1 MCVIVHVLVYVI
13 VWVHRWV
20 PRGKR
25 CSSSCWSDTRRP
37 LRCSVLQRSEIG
49 KGEEGAIRG
58 LRERHAHTH
67 THTRTHTLAHNH
79 THAHTHSL
87 LAGWRHCIGIGAAVA
102 TKSGAGASARVV
114 CQTSPGR
121 YGRLSGGESRSRWGD
136 GWRVAGRREGVLV
149 CFFASSSLAS
159 LCPLQ
164 RATFFFF
171 IDGSTTAHFAA
182 WVGDVTALLTIARQ
196 KPKLLNKQVEP

>member
-1 MCVIVHVLVYVI
+1 MYVI

-67 THTRTHTLAHNH
+67 THTRTHTHSHTITHTLTHTLSLLGGDTVLASVLQSQQKAALAHQREWY
-79 THAHTHSL
+79 A
-87 LAGWRHCIGIGAAVA
+87 RHHLEGTGGYRVGRA
-102 TKSGAGASARVV
+102 GAG
-114 CQTSPGR
+114 
-121 YGRLSGGESRSRWGD
+121 GEMDG
-136 GWRVAGRREGVLV
+136 GWRVEEKV
-149 CFFASSSLAS
+149 CWFVFSPLPALLRFARFNA
-159 LCPLQ
+159 PL
-164 RATFFFF
+164 FFFF
-171 IDGSTTAHFAA
+171 LLM
-182 WVGDVTALLTIARQ
+182 ALQQRTLRRGLAM
-196 KPKLLNKQVEP
+196 